1 MRQRKLF
8 TSILT
13 LIATVITCTSFD
25 SGIVQA
31 APSYSG
37 SSKIH
42 FITLPGNTDAI
53 LLESDGKF
61 GMVDSGED
69 HDYPD
74 GSDSRY
80 PDRPGIIKNAGY
92 EDIVISYLSSLGVD
106 SSNFEFYIGTHPHS
120 DHIGSADEIIRE
132 FHPKRVY
139 IQEYKDSYI
148 SNSGNLW
155 DNLYVYD
162 HMIEAA
168 QETGATLIQSF
179 AEDAPLYPE
188 KVSVTGSITW
198 DDDSNA
204 SGSRPSSVTVQVT
217 RPDSSDT
224 VTAEVTP
231 EEESDLW
238 SYSIEDLPKYDDKKE
253 PISYTIQLETPDNYT
268 VTTEN
273 GYDFICTAS
282 EKNQDSTPWNL
293 SLPKE
298 GGVYDDTD
306 SVSFYSA
313 ESDNMETSDIP
324 ETDQVD
330 PSNPLDPNNNLE
342 SEGVASE
349 RTGMFDDFSGH
360 TSTPSFTLGDMQIQI
375 MHYGTDYM
383 TNPKPDANYF
393 SLGVKVSVN
402 GKTAFLAGDI
412 NNYEGAETALAEEL
426 GQVDILKLGHHG
438 FYGSNTWSYLQT
450 LSPQIAIMTGNYS
463 YVSSETSDDEISTLD
478 ALLNLSDMGTTLY
491 ATDWYTNDLPAIVI
505 NMGWSLSTNTPTNK
519 EVVAT
524 AKNNSPYTRIYYL
537 DGLATAHT
545 GFVTYQNNVFLFEDS
560 RFASSDKWAKDDSGN
575 SYYFTQNGNA
585 ATGWLTQDNIRYY
598 FNSNG
603 IMQTGWADIDNNR
616 YYFESSGKM
625 VTGKKKING
634 DYYYFDTSGAM
645 VRDTYVSNDY
655 YDENGKLIEN
665 YVDPNWK
672 HNAKGWWYQLSD
684 GSYPKSQWMKIHGLW
699 YYFDSSGYRVTGWF
713 NSQSNWYYFN
723 QDGVM
728 QTGWITVNK
737 ERYYLNTSGKMVT
750 GWLKDSGKWYFLN
763 KSSGKMMTGWL
774 KDSGKWY
781 FLEKS
786 SGKMMTGWLK
796 DENNWYYLN
805 ADGAMT
811 TGWQTVKNKIYYL
824 DSNGIMVS
832 NKWCKNGKWYYL
844 TSSGAA
850 ATGWLKL
857 DGIWYYFNSD
867 STMATG
873 WLKLDQ
879 KTYYLKSSGAM
890 VTGWLKISGKWY
902 YFNKSGVRMESSWI
916 DDKYYVDENGVMLT
930 NTTTPDGYQ
939 VDKNGV
945 KIKK

>member
-120 DHIGSADEIIRE
+120 DHIGSADEIIRA

-204 SGSRPSSVTVQVT
+204 SESRPSSVTVQVT

-375 MHYGTDYM
+375 MHYGT
-383 TNPKPDANYF
+383 
-393 SLGVKVSVN
+393 
-402 GKTAFLAGDI
+402 
-412 NNYEGAETALAEEL
+412 E
-426 GQVDILKLGHHG
+426 
-438 FYGSNTWSYLQT
+438 
-450 LSPQIAIMTGNYS
+450 
-463 YVSSETSDDEISTLD
+463 
-478 ALLNLSDMGTTLY
+478 
-491 ATDWYTNDLPAIVI
+491 
-505 NMGWSLSTNTPTNK
+505 
-519 EVVAT
+519 
-524 AKNNSPYTRIYYL
+524 RI
-537 DGLATAHT
+537 
-545 GFVTYQNNVFLFEDS
+545 
-560 RFASSDKWAKDDSGN
+560 
-575 SYYFTQNGNA
+575 
-585 ATGWLTQDNIRYY
+585 I
-598 FNSNG
+598 
-603 IMQTGWADIDNNR
+603 
-616 YYFESSGKM
+616 
-625 VTGKKKING
+625 
-634 DYYYFDTSGAM
+634 
-645 VRDTYVSNDY
+645 
-655 YDENGKLIEN
+655 
-665 YVDPNWK
+665 
-672 HNAKGWWYQLSD
+672 
-684 GSYPKSQWMKIHGLW
+684 
-699 YYFDSSGYRVTGWF
+699 
-713 NSQSNWYYFN
+713 
-723 QDGVM
+723 
-728 QTGWITVNK
+728 
-737 ERYYLNTSGKMVT
+737 
-750 GWLKDSGKWYFLN
+750 
-763 KSSGKMMTGWL
+763 
-774 KDSGKWY
+774 
-781 FLEKS
+781 
-786 SGKMMTGWLK
+786 
-796 DENNWYYLN
+796 
-805 ADGAMT
+805 
-811 TGWQTVKNKIYYL
+811 
-824 DSNGIMVS
+824 
-832 NKWCKNGKWYYL
+832 
-844 TSSGAA
+844 
-850 ATGWLKL
+850 
-857 DGIWYYFNSD
+857 
-867 STMATG
+867 
-873 WLKLDQ
+873 
-879 KTYYLKSSGAM
+879 
-890 VTGWLKISGKWY
+890 
-902 YFNKSGVRMESSWI
+902 
-916 DDKYYVDENGVMLT
+916 
-930 NTTTPDGYQ
+930 
-939 VDKNGV
+939 
-945 KIKK
+945 